1 MTAGRVLA
9 ILSVAQ
15 LCAMAPWF
23 SASAVAPTLAQLWH
37 LDAVGTAGLTVSV
50 QLGFVLG
57 ALVSAM
63 LTLADVWSARRLVAG
78 SAVLAG
84 LATAGVAFS
93 TSSTVGIGFRFLTG
107 AALAGV
113 YPPGMKIAAGWFRE
127 ARGWAIGILVGAL
140 TLGSATPHLVRSLVP
155 ADQWRMVLLVAAL
168 SAWAGAALVLFV
180 PSDGPFAAPSARFSW
195 SAAPTLL
202 RDRAVLLA
210 NLGYLGHM
218 WELYAM
224 WTWMAAFV
232 AASELTRLGPVAGDH
247 RAAAAIV
254 TFCVIGSGA
263 AGCWLGG
270 KYADRLG
277 RTTITCVAMIVSGCC
292 CVLVGAVFGRSFW
305 VMGPLLLIWGIAAVA
320 DSAQFSTAV
329 SELAPRDYVGTAL
342 TLQTSLGFL
351 LTTVTISLL
360 PLVATG
366 IGWRWSMSVLAIGPA
381 LGVWAMRALRARP
394 ESLRLAGGR
403 R

>member
-9 ILSVAQ
+9 ILAAAE

-23 SASAVAPTLAQLWH
+23 SASAVAPALAQLWH
-37 LDAVGTAGLTVSV
+37 LNAAGAAGLTVSV
-50 QLGFVLG
+50 QLGFVVG
-57 ALVSAM
+57 ALLSAM
-63 LTLADVWSARRLVAG
+63 LTLADIWSARRLVVA

-84 LATAGVAFS
+84 AATIGVALATSPSMA
-93 TSSTVGIGFRFLTG
+93 IGFRVLTG

-127 ARGWAIGILVGAL
+127 SRGWAIGILVGAL
-140 TLGSATPHLVRSLVP
+140 TLGSATPHLVRWLAP
-155 ADQWRMVLLVAAL
+155 PDAWRTVLMVAAA
-168 SAWAGAALVLFV
+168 SAWAGAALVLLI
-180 PSDGPFAAPSARFSW
+180 PSDGPYAAPSAQFSW

-202 RDRAVLLA
+202 RDRPVLLA

-232 AASELTRLGPVAGDH
+232 TASQLSRFGPATDH
-247 RAAAAIV
+247 RTVAALV
-254 TFCVIGSGA
+254 TFGVIGSGA
-263 AGCWLGG
+263 VGCWLGG
-270 KYADRLG
+270 RYGDRVG
-277 RTTITCVAMIVSGCC
+277 RTTVTSVAMLVSGFCC
-292 CVLVGAVFGRSFW
+292 LVAGVLFGR
-305 VMGPLLLIWGIAAVA
+305 PLLVLTPFLILWGIAAVA

-329 SELAPRDYVGTAL
+329 SELAPSEYVGTAL
-342 TLQTSLGFL
+342 TLQTCLGFL

-360 PLVATG
+360 PLLASA
-366 IGWRWSMSVLAIGPA
+366 IGWQWSMSVLAIGPV
-381 LGVWAMRALRARP
+381 LGVWAMWSLRARP
-394 ESLRLAGGR
+394 EAVRLAGGR

>member
-1 MTAGRVLA
+1 
-9 ILSVAQ
+9 
-15 LCAMAPWF
+15 MAPWF
-23 SASAVAPTLAQLWH
+23 SASAVAPTLAQSWR
-37 LDAVGTAGLTVSV
+37 LDPAGTAGLTVSV

-63 LTLADVWSARRLVAG
+63 LTLADVWSARRLAAG

-93 TSSTVGIGFRFLTG
+93 TSSTVGIGLRFLTG

-140 TLGSATPHLVRSLVP
+140 TFGSATPHLVRSLVP
-155 ADQWRMVLLVAAL
+155 ADHWRTVLLVAAL
-168 SAWAGAALVLFV
+168 SAWLGAALVLLV

-195 SAAPTLL
+195 SAAPSLL
-202 RDRAVLLA
+202 RDRSVLLA

-224 WTWMAAFV
+224 WTWLAAFV
-232 AASELTRLGPVAGDH
+232 AASELTRLGPVADDH
-247 RAAAAIV
+247 RAVAAIV
-254 TFCVIGSGA
+254 TFAVIGSGA
-263 AGCWLGG
+263 VGCWLGG
-270 KYADRLG
+270 RYADRLG
-277 RTTITCVAMIVSGCC
+277 RTTVTCVAMIVSGCC
-292 CVLVGAVFGRSFW
+292 CVIVAALFGRPLW

-329 SELAPRDYVGTAL
+329 SELAPSDYVGTAL
-342 TLQTSLGFL
+342 TLQTCLGFL
-351 LTTVTISLL
+351 LTTVTILLL
-360 PLVATG
+360 PLLASAV
-366 IGWRWSMSVLAIGPA
+366 GWRWSMSVLAIGPA
-381 LGVWAMRALRARP
+381 LGVWAMWTLRARP
-394 ESLRLAGGR
+394 EAARLAGGR

>member
-9 ILSVAQ
+9 ILAAAE

-23 SASAVAPTLAQLWH
+23 SASAVAPTLAQVWH
-37 LDAVGTAGLTVSV
+37 LTPTGTAGLTVSV
-50 QLGFVLG
+50 QLGFVVG

-63 LTLADVWSARRLVAG
+63 LTLADIWSARRLVA
-78 SAVLAG
+78 ACALLAG
-84 LATAGVAFS
+84 LTTLGVAA
-93 TSSTVGIGFRFLTG
+93 SSSATLGIGLRFLTG

-140 TLGSATPHLVRSLVP
+140 TLGSATPHLVRWVAP
-155 ADQWRMVLLVAAL
+155 PDAWRTVMLVAAV
-168 SAWAGAALVLFV
+168 SAWVGAALVLAV
-180 PSDGPFAAPSARFSW
+180 PSDGPYAAPSPRFTW
-195 SAAPTLL
+195 SAAPRLL
-202 RDRAVLLA
+202 RDPAVRLA

-224 WTWMAAFV
+224 WTWIAVFV
-232 AASELTRLGPVAGDH
+232 AVSEATRSAGTTNGRTVAALVAFG
-247 RAAAAIV
+247 
-254 TFCVIGSGA
+254 VIGSGA
-263 AGCWLGG
+263 VGCWLGG
-270 KYADRLG
+270 KYGDRFG
-277 RTTITCVAMIVSGCC
+277 RTTVTSVAMLVSGACC
-292 CVLVGAVFGRSFW
+292 LVVGTLFGRSLW
-305 VMGPLLLIWGIAAVA
+305 LMGPVLLIWGIAVVA

-329 SELAPRDYVGTAL
+329 SELAPPDYVGTAL
-342 TLQTSLGFL
+342 TLQTCVGFL

-360 PLVATG
+360 PVLATT

-381 LGVWAMRALRARP
+381 CGVWAMRALRGRP
-394 ESLRLAGGR
+394 EALRMAGGR

>member
-1 MTAGRVLA
+1 
-9 ILSVAQ
+9 
-15 LCAMAPWF
+15 MAPWF

-37 LDAVGTAGLTVSV
+37 LGTAGTAGLTVSV
-50 QLGFVLG
+50 QLGFVVG

-78 SAVLAG
+78 SAILAG
-84 LATAGVAFS
+84 LATVGVAFS
-93 TSSTVGIGFRFLTG
+93 TSSTTGIGLRFFTG

-140 TLGSATPHLVRSLVP
+140 TFGSATPHLVRSLVP
-155 ADQWRMVLLVAAL
+155 ADQWRTVLLLAAL
-168 SAWAGAALVLFV
+168 SAWVGAALVLLV
-180 PSDGPFAAPSARFSW
+180 PSDGPFAAPAARFSW

-224 WTWMAAFV
+224 WTWLAAFV
-232 AASELTRLGPVAGDH
+232 AASELARFGPVADGH
-247 RAAAAIV
+247 RAVAAMV
-254 TFCVIGSGA
+254 TFGAIGIGA
-263 AGCWLGG
+263 IGCWLGG
-270 KYADRLG
+270 KYADRFG
-277 RTTITCVAMIVSGCC
+277 RTTITCVAMIVSGSC
-292 CVLVGAVFGRSFW
+292 CVIVGTLFGRPLW
-305 VMGPLLLIWGIAAVA
+305 AVVPLLLIWGIAAVA

-342 TLQTSLGFL
+342 TLQTSMGFM
-351 LTTVTISLL
+351 LTTVTISML
-360 PLVATG
+360 PGVASR
-366 IGWRWSMSVLAIGPA
+366 IGWRWSMSVLAVGPA
-381 LGVWAMRALRARP
+381 LGVWAMRSLRVRP
-394 ESLRLAGGR
+394 EALRLAGGR